1 MTSQVILLLYAVQ
14 ALSYL
19 GFAGYLMAKIYRNGL
34 SHEMHLLVV
43 TMCGVFTTQGLI
55 QLYRLVIRAQAISAG
70 RPTGLDSP
78 YFAVM
83 VALNASFMVALFVV
97 FRRSVK

>member
-14 ALSYL
+14 VLTYGGMACYL
-19 GFAGYLMAKIYRNGL
+19 AARVYKNGL
-34 SHEMHLLVV
+34 NHDMHLLVV
-43 TMCGVFTTQGLI
+43 TMCGVFSTQALI
-55 QLYRLVIRAQAISAG
+55 QLYRLIIRASAIAAG

-78 YFAVM
+78 YFAMM
-83 VALNASFMVALFVV
+83 VALNACFMVALFVV

>member
-14 ALSYL
+14 VLTY
-19 GFAGYLMAKIYRNGL
+19 GGMAGYLAARVYKNGL
-34 SHEMHLLVV
+34 NREMHLLVV
-43 TMCGVFTTQGLI
+43 TMCGVFSTQALI
-55 QLYRLVIRAQAISAG
+55 QLYRLAIRAQALAEG

-83 VALNASFMVALFVV
+83 VAANAAFMVSLFVT
-97 FRRSVK
+97 FRRTVK

>member
-1 MTSQVILLLYAVQ
+1 MTSEFILLLYGVQ
-14 ALSYL
+14 VLSYL
-19 GFAGYLMAKIYRNGL
+19 GFAGYLAAKIYKNGL

-43 TMCGVFTTQGLI
+43 TMCGVFSTQGLI
-55 QLYRLVIRAQAISAG
+55 QLYRLVVRAQALSAG

-83 VALNASFMVALFVV
+83 VAANASFMVALFVT
-97 FRRSVK
+97 FRRSIK